1 MGKVL
6 GGRVSAT
13 GGSDAK
19 LAEVARL
26 GADTVV
32 NYTHGPLRDAV
43 KGLTGGKG
51 VNVVFDPVGGD
62 LFDESM
68 RCLAW
73 GARICV
79 IGFTSVRWPEAK
91 VNHVLITGASILG
104 VRADE
109 APRHAPSLLEDS
121 RRPLPGRAAA
131 GKQRTPPP

>member
-51 VNVVFDPVGGD
+51 VNVVFAPVGGD

-73 GARICV
+73 AARLCV
-79 IGFTSVRWPEAK
+79 IGFTSGRRLEAT
-91 VNHVLITGASILG
+91 VNHVLIKRSEERRVGKKSGSTC
-104 VRADE
+104 R
-109 APRHAPSLLEDS
+109 SLW
-121 RRPLPGRAAA
+121 
-131 GKQRTPPP
+131 